1 VSRLLIIGASGFI
14 GQYLLQYLQSFPEHE
29 VSGTY
34 HTAMPQVEGC
44 SWHQTDVTD
53 PEQLGEVFRLARP
66 EVVAHLAAM
75 ADVNQCQRMPQ
86 QSTEINVRGTENI
99 ARLCALHQAKLV
111 LLSTEYVFSGDQGY
125 YREDDAPQPTT
136 HYGQTKW
143 EAEQAVAREAEQWS
157 ILRTSLVY
165 GWPSLA
171 NRGNLVTRLLDAL
184 HSGRSFHG
192 YTDMYRSPVYVEDVV
207 EGIIKLAQG
216 DYPGVHHVAGP
227 EWVNIGEFARTVAE
241 VFDLDQ
247 DLVVLTPSPEEADS
261 PRPRRLG
268 LDSTRAVRLLGIQ
281 PLDMVSGL
289 KQMQIKRRESPW
301 QHRF

>member
-1 VSRLLIIGASGFI
+1 VNRLLIIGASGFL
-14 GQYLLQYLQSFPEHE
+14 GQYLLQHLQGFPGHQ

-34 HTAMPQVEGC
+34 HTTMPQIQGC
-44 SWHQTDVTD
+44 SWHQVDVTD
-53 PEQLGEVFRLARP
+53 PEQLGEVFQLTRP

-86 QSTEINVRGTENI
+86 QSTEINVRGTEYI
-99 ARLCALHQAKLV
+99 TRLCALHRAKLV
-111 LLSTEYVFSGDQGY
+111 FLSTEYVFSGDQGY
-125 YREDDAPQPTT
+125 YREDDSPQPTT

-143 EAEQAVAREAEQWS
+143 EAEQAVAREAEWWS

-165 GWPSLA
+165 GWPMAA
-171 NRGNLVTRLLDAL
+171 NRSNLVTRLLDSL
-184 HSGRSFHG
+184 RSGRPFYG

-227 EWVNIGEFARTVAE
+227 EWMNIGEFARTVAE
-241 VFDLDQ
+241 VFDLNQ
-247 DLVVLTPSPEEADS
+247 DVLMLTPTPPEEVDS

-268 LDSTRAVRLLGIQ
+268 LDSTRTLRLLGIQ

-289 KQMQIKRRESPW
+289 KQMQINQRE
-301 QHRF
+301 